1 MATEEQIGTRSSMSK
16 VIVFAT
22 VVCGFIAAY
31 LMYKRGESLG
41 SIAEQTI
48 TNPVG
53 SMVSEVKNSV

>member
-1 MATEEQIGTRSSMSK
+1 MATEEQIGTHSSMSK

-22 VVCGFIAAY
+22 VVCGVVAAY

-41 SIAEQTI
+41 SIAQQTI